1 MSVYSPLLLPPPQLR
16 GRELRE
22 ILPPHDPRAFARF
35 SQWLFVSHLPACW
48 EVHSK
53 FPRLPLRASARGL
66 ARAASAWGAEDARA
80 LVDRLFTPL
89 RAQRVLLDA
98 WFSAIW
104 TSPSVVRCF
113 VPPTHPGVVRAPY
126 WRAYRLQTSVCS
138 LGAHVSLFPFAI
150 TAPAIAGAG
159 VTRDSTTT
167 RSPSIRSIQ
176 PVAIC
181 VAPSSLLGGS

>member
-1 MSVYSPLLLPPPQLR
+1 MSVYSPLLLPPSQLR

-53 FPRLPLRASARGL
+53 FPRLPRRASARGW
-66 ARAASAWGAEDARA
+66 ARAASAWGAEDVRA

-98 WFSAIW
+98 CFSAIGRRRALFVVLSGYFH
-104 TSPSVVRCF
+104 TSSSF
-113 VPPTHPGVVRAPY
+113 GFSLFSFLARAPLLSSSFIY
-126 WRAYRLQTSVCS
+126 IFVYLFFNGIFSLGIDIAYRCS
-138 LGAHVSLFPFAI
+138 IGGSLFAC
-150 TAPAIAGAG
+150 
-159 VTRDSTTT
+159 RK
-167 RSPSIRSIQ
+167 
-176 PVAIC
+176 
-181 VAPSSLLGGS
+181 